1 MKYWHSVTLDKDACK
16 GCTNCLKRC
25 PTQAIRI
32 QNGKAKILKE
42 RCIDCGECIR
52 VCPYHAKKA
61 VTDGFEILEQ
71 YQYTIALVAPT
82 YCSQFSKADNIDLML
97 TVLKRIGFDDVFEV
111 ARGAELASMK
121 TRELLQSGELLKPTI
136 SSACPAVVKLI
147 AVRFP
152 NLIGNI
158 IPLRSPMELAAEKAR
173 AEAVRKTGL
182 APEEIGVIF
191 ISPCAAKATEIKS
204 SLTVSSSHVDGVI
217 SIKDTYLKIA
227 QEINKIPE
235 AEIEHLSH
243 SGKEGILWATS
254 GGEAAAS
261 GVERRVAVDGIHNVI
276 ALLEDIED
284 GKLDD
289 IDYVEALACTGGCVG
304 GPLVAENNFVAESRL
319 KRLCRELPYELEELG
334 EDINAFWDR
343 PLVYRPVMNLD
354 EDIQKAM
361 MKIVRLEE
369 IYERLPK
376 LDCGSCGS
384 PSCRALAE
392 DIVRGYAQETDC
404 IFKLRERITALAREM
419 VELDGGERSGGGPD
433 GKKKQEEQ

>member
-1 MKYWHSVTLDKDACK
+1 MIYWHSVTLDKEACK

-61 VTDGFEILEQ
+61 VTDSFEILKQ
-71 YQYTIALVAPT
+71 FRYNVALVAPA
-82 YCSQFSKADNIDLML
+82 YCSQFSKAESVDLML
-97 TVLKRIGFDDVFEV
+97 TALKRIGFDDVFEV

-121 TRELLQSGELLKPTI
+121 TRELLASGELLKPTI

-158 IPLRSPMELAAEKAR
+158 IPLRAPMELAARKAR
-173 AEAVRKTGL
+173 EEAIQKTGL
-182 APEEIGVIF
+182 APEEIGIIF
-191 ISPCAAKATEIKS
+191 ISPCAAKATEIKYS
-204 SLTVSSSHVDGVI
+204 QTVAQSAVDGVI
-217 SIKDTYLKIA
+217 SIKDTFLKIA
-227 QEINKIPE
+227 HAISKISD
-235 AEIEHLSH
+235 AEIEKLSYAG
-243 SGKEGILWATS
+243 SEGILWAAS

-261 GVERRVAVDGIHNVI
+261 GAKRQVAVDGIHNVI

-289 IDYVEALACTGGCVG
+289 IEYVEALACTGGCVG

-319 KRLCRELPYELEELG
+319 KHICRELPYEKEQFTPEV
-334 EDINAFWDR
+334 NAFWDR

-361 MKIVRLEE
+361 EKIMQLEE

-392 DIVRGYAQETDC
+392 DIVRGFAHETDC

-419 VELDGGERSGGGPD
+419 AVLDGGAPEE
-433 GKKKQEEQ
+433 KQQEK